1 MATVLKFPI
10 GRTKPGPRNRQSV
23 NCEVVIFPGVRI
35 ERGDFHLSDR
45 LPALRQANS
54 AARARAMRRDD

>member
-1 MATVLKFPI
+1 MAKVLKFPVV
-10 GRTKPGPRNRQSV
+10 RTKSGPRNRRPS

-35 ERGDFHLSDR
+35 ERGDFCLSDR
-45 LPALRQANS
+45 LPALRQAKS